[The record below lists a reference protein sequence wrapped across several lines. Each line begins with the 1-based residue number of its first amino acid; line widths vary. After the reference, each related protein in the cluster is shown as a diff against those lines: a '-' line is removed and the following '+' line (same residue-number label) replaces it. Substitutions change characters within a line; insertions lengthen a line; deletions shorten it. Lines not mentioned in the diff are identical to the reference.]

1 MNRPPRLVAVE
12 PDRDTPPSPSSPEL
26 SDDALMGL
34 AQTDPRAF
42 EALVRRH
49 EPTMRRLATL
59 LINDPERARELT
71 QDALVLA
78 WERRHKYEPRGQL
91 RAWLGGIVRNLARRE
106 SRRRALWKLFVRDTP
121 TWTHAESELDPS
133 AALHERDR
141 DRLLAHGLAKLSA
154 PHREALAFRFVEE
167 LDYDTMAE
175 LVGTSASTL
184 RSRVH
189 YGLAQLAQHV
199 PEELLR

>member
-1 MNRPPRLVAVE
+1 MTRSPRLVAVQPSAAPT
-12 PDRDTPPSPSSPEL
+12 PDEGPPAL

-34 AQTDPRAF
+34 AQTDARAF

-49 EPTMRRLATL
+49 EPALRRLATL
-59 LINDPERARELT
+59 LLNDPERARELT

-78 WERRHKYEPRGQL
+78 WERRARYEPRGQL
-91 RAWLGGIVRNLARRE
+91 RAWLGGIVRNLAWRE
-106 SRRRALWKLFVRDTP
+106 ARRRALWKVFSREAP
-121 TWTHAESELDPS
+121 TWVSPEPLDPS
-133 AALHERDR
+133 AALSERDR
-141 DRLLAHGLAKLSA
+141 DRLLAAGLSKLTA
-154 PHREALAFRFVEE
+154 AHREALAFRFADG

-175 LVGTSASTL
+175 LLDTSASTL

-189 YGLAQLAQHV
+189 YALAQLARHV

>member
-1 MNRPPRLVAVE
+1 MNRSPRLVAALV
-12 PDRDTPPSPSSPEL
+12 DRDDAPPPAL

-34 AQTDPRAF
+34 AQTDPRPF

-49 EPTMRRLATL
+49 EPAMRRLATL

-78 WERRHKYEPRGQL
+78 WERREKYEPRGQL

-106 SRRRALWKLFVRDTP
+106 SRRRALWKVFVREAP
-121 TWTHAESELDPS
+121 TWPRVDSESLDPG
-133 AALHERDR
+133 AALNERDR

-154 PHREALAFRFVEE
+154 AHR
-167 LDYDTMAE
+167 
-175 LVGTSASTL
+175 
-184 RSRVH
+184 
-189 YGLAQLAQHV
+189 
-199 PEELLR
+199 

>member
-1 MNRPPRLVAVE
+1 MNRPPRLVALA
-12 PDRDTPPSPSSPEL
+12 DPPAPAPEVSPEI

-34 AQTDPRAF
+34 AQSDSRAF
-42 EALVRRH
+42 AALVRRH
-49 EPTMRRLATL
+49 EPAMRRLATL

-78 WERRHKYEPRGQL
+78 WERRHTYEPRGRL

-106 SRRRALWKLFVRDTP
+106 SRRRAIARFFSRELPSWGP
-121 TWTHAESELDPS
+121 SEELDPS
-133 AALHERDR
+133 AVLSQRDR
-141 DRLLAHGLAKLSA
+141 DRLLAAGLGKLSA
-154 PHREALAFRFVEE
+154 AHREALAFRFVEE

-175 LVGTSASTL
+175 LLDTSASTL

-189 YGLAQLAQHV
+189 YALAQLARHV

>member
-1 MNRPPRLVAVE
+1 MTRSPRLVAVS
-12 PDRDTPPSPSSPEL
+12 PDRDVPPPAL

-49 EPTMRRLATL
+49 EPAMRRLATL
-59 LINDPERARELT
+59 LLNDPERARELT

-78 WERRHKYEPRGQL
+78 WERRSKYEPRGQL

-106 SRRRALWKLFVRDTP
+106 TRRRALTRLFLREAP
-121 TWTHAESELDPS
+121 TWNTSEPLDPS
-133 AALHERDR
+133 AGLNERDR
-141 DRLLAHGLAKLSA
+141 DRLLAAGLSKLSA

-175 LVGTSASTL
+175 LLETSASTL

-189 YGLAQLAQHV
+189 YALAQLARHV

>member
-1 MNRPPRLVAVE
+1 MTRSPRLVAVTDHDRPE
-12 PDRDTPPSPSSPEL
+12 PPAL

-49 EPTMRRLATL
+49 EPAMRRLATL
-59 LINDPERARELT
+59 LLNDPERARELT

-78 WERRHKYEPRGQL
+78 WERRAKYEPRGQL
-91 RAWLGGIVRNLARRE
+91 RAWLGGIIRNLARRE
-106 SRRRALWKLFVRDTP
+106 TRRRALWKVFLRDTP
-121 TWTHAESELDPS
+121 TTWTDSEPLDPS
-133 AALHERDR
+133 AGLNERDR
-141 DRLLAHGLAKLSA
+141 DRLLAAGLCKLSA

-175 LVGTSASTL
+175 LLETSASTL

-189 YGLAQLAQHV
+189 YALAQLARHV

>member
-1 MNRPPRLVAVE
+1 MTRSPRLVAVE
-12 PDRDTPPSPSSPEL
+12 VDRDAPPAPEL

-49 EPTMRRLATL
+49 EPAMRRLATL
-59 LINDPERARELT
+59 LLNDPDRARELT

-78 WERRHKYEPRGQL
+78 WERRARYEPRGQL

-106 SRRRALWKLFVRDTP
+106 SRRRALWKVFVRDAP
-121 TWTHAESELDPS
+121 AWTSSEPLDPS
-133 AALHERDR
+133 AGLGQRDR
-141 DRLLAHGLAKLSA
+141 DRLLANGLARLSA
-154 PHREALAFRFVEE
+154 PHREALAFRFAEE

-175 LVGTSASTL
+175 LLQTSASTL

-189 YGLAQLAQHV
+189 YALAQLAHHV

>member
-1 MNRPPRLVAVE
+1 MTRSPRLVAVHPSAAPP
-12 PDRDTPPSPSSPEL
+12 PDEGPPAL

-42 EALVRRH
+42 EVLVRRH
-49 EPTMRRLATL
+49 EPAMRRLATL
-59 LINDPERARELT
+59 LLNDPERARELT

-78 WERRHKYEPRGQL
+78 WERRANYEPRGQL

-106 SRRRALWKLFVRDTP
+106 SRRRALWRVFVREHP
-121 TWTHAESELDPS
+121 SWGASEPLDPS
-133 AALHERDR
+133 AGLSERDR
-141 DRLLAHGLAKLSA
+141 DRLLAAGLSRLSDA
-154 PHREALAFRFVEE
+154 HREALAFRFAED

-175 LVGTSASTL
+175 LLQTSASTL

-189 YGLAQLAQHV
+189 YALAQLARHV